1 MNSLVIKLIVNTL
14 SVFITAWILGDA
26 VHLSSFGTAILVAL
40 VLAVFNVTLKPLLI
54 FFTLPATIVTFG
66 LFLFVINALII
77 MAADSLIGGFDVAN
91 FWWALLF
98 SLVLSVI
105 NAMLYSLG
113 DGRKKEGG
121 V

>member
-1 MNSLVIKLIVNTL
+1 MNNLLIKLIVSTL

-26 VHLSSFGTAILVAL
+26 VILEGFGTAILVAV

-54 FFTLPATIVTFG
+54 FFTLPATLVTFG

-77 MAADSLIGGFDVAN
+77 MAADSLIAGFTVVN

-98 SLVLSVI
+98 SLVLSVV
-105 NAMLYSLG
+105 NGLLYGLG
-113 DGRKKEGG
+113 DRGKRPIE
-121 V
+121 